1 MINKDC
7 LPYLR
12 HRGMRAAAKPYA
24 SQRLRQL
31 LRMAGNLLFDIA
43 HDLFSFPPSAMNNE
57 PAGAFRNGVTQEDNN
72 DAQHCANA
80 KYQPP
85 AYGNGNNPGIQQTYG
100 GGGADGRSNPEAAV
114 DDEVYASTHPRW
126 NQLINCGV
134 DSGIFAADACACKSA
149 EDSV

>member
-7 LPYLR
+7 LPDLC

-24 SQRLRQL
+24 SQRPRQL

-43 HDLFSFPPSAMNNE
+43 HDLFSLLRSAMNNE
-57 PAGAFRNGVTQEDNN
+57 PAGAFGNRVTQENNN

-85 AYGNGNNPGIQQTYG
+85 AYGNGYNPGIQQTYG
-100 GGGADGRSNPEAAV
+100 GGGTDGRSNPEAAV
-114 DDEVYASTHPRW
+114 DDEVYASTHPRR
-126 NQLINCGV
+126 NQFINSGV
-134 DSGIFAADACACKSA
+134 DGGIFAADACAC
-149 EDSV
+149 